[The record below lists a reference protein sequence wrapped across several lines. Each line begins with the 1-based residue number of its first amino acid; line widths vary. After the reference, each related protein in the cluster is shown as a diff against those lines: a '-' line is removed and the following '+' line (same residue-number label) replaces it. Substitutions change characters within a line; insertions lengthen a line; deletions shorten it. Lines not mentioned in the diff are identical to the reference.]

1 MKKIKDVVVSH
12 YKHQYVNLT
21 LSQNQM
27 SEHHLE
33 TKSLQPLFCQCN
45 KKRNFLTAE
54 KSRFIRNQVSGFDTK
69 TL

>member
-1 MKKIKDVVVSH
+1 MLYWPVLKLH
-12 YKHQYVNLT
+12 LA
-21 LSQNQM
+21 SQV
-27 SEHHLE
+27 HVYY
-33 TKSLQPLFCQCN
+33 LFTAATIFFQCN